1 MQQREHK
8 IEIGVNWSKWWD
20 LKKYISVS
28 IFVNAAYVLDMF
40 VYNLR
45 TKCKNEMHV
54 LCVHGYV
61 LLDR

>member
-1 MQQREHK
+1 M
-8 IEIGVNWSKWWD
+8 NWNKWWD

-28 IFVNAAYVLDMF
+28 IFVNAAYMLDMF

-45 TKCKNEMHV
+45 IKCKNKMHV

-61 LLDR
+61 